1 MTETMCVEH
10 LPRAIATFLCPCYIS
25 LSPFSP
31 ITELTLSML
40 LPLPFSPSRLSK
52 LPGFLTRQHIP
63 VSEDSHSVNVFAPGD
78 LQEGE
83 KLPVMVWI

>member
-10 LPRAIATFLCPCYIS
+10 PPHAIATFLCPCYIS

-31 ITELTLSML
+31 FTELWLTIF
-40 LPLPFSPSRLSK
+40 LPLSLSPSRLSK

-63 VSEDSHSVNVFAPGD
+63 LSEDSHSVNVFAPGD